1 MNKAK
6 ENAVKAEQRSL
17 DELLARYWE
26 GETTPKEEL
35 LLHLALLDQPKDS
48 PYRKDLEVIEE
59 MMAVAEQVKRKP
71 ILLRLRRPIAI
82 AASVT
87 ALLVGGGYAVSA
99 LHKAGQSTLNGEPL
113 YQAEVDAQAER
124 AYRMLYDCLQESQS
138 QCNSV
143 YAQLDETDDLINESL
158 NKLTT
163 YTTAMYAD
171 EDNE

>member
-1 MNKAK
+1 MDKAK

-17 DELLARYWE
+17 DELLTRYWE

-35 LLHLALLDQPKDS
+35 LLHLALLDQPEDS

-87 ALLVGGGYAVSA
+87 ALLVGGGYAVTA

-113 YQAEVDAQAER
+113 YQAEVDAQAES

-138 QCNSV
+138 QCSSV

>member
-71 ILLRLRRPIAI
+71 ILLRRPIIAI

-87 ALLVGGGYAVSA
+87 ALLVGGGYAVTA

-163 YTTAMYAD
+163 YTTAIYAD
-171 EDNE
+171 EENE

>member
-1 MNKAK
+1 MDKAK

-35 LLHLALLDQPKDS
+35 LLLLALLDQPEDS

-87 ALLVGGGYAVSA
+87 ALLVGGGYAVTA

-138 QCNSV
+138 QCSSV

>member
-17 DELLARYWE
+17 DELLTRYWE

-71 ILLRLRRPIAI
+71 ILLRRPIIAI

-87 ALLVGGGYAVSA
+87 ALLVGGGYAVTA

-163 YTTAMYAD
+163 YTTAIYAD
-171 EDNE
+171 EENE

>member
-1 MNKAK
+1 MDKAK

-17 DELLARYWE
+17 DELLTRYWE

-87 ALLVGGGYAVSA
+87 ALLVGSGYAVTA

-138 QCNSV
+138 QCSSV

-163 YTTAMYAD
+163 YTTAIYAD
-171 EDNE
+171 EENE

>member
-1 MNKAK
+1 MDKAK

-17 DELLARYWE
+17 DELLALYWE
-26 GETTPKEEL
+26 GETTPQEEL
-35 LLHLALLDQPKDS
+35 LLHLALLDQPEDS

>member
-1 MNKAK
+1 MDKAK

-35 LLHLALLDQPKDS
+35 LLHLTLLDQPEDS

-87 ALLVGGGYAVSA
+87 ALLVGGGDAVTA

>member
-1 MNKAK
+1 MDKAK

-17 DELLARYWE
+17 DELLTRYWE

-87 ALLVGGGYAVSA
+87 ALLVGGGYAVTA

-138 QCNSV
+138 QCSSV

-158 NKLTT
+158 NKLTI
-163 YTTAMYAD
+163 YTTAIYAD
-171 EDNE
+171 EENE

>member
-1 MNKAK
+1 MDKSK

-35 LLHLALLDQPKDS
+35 LLHLALLDQPEDS

-59 MMAVAEQVKRKP
+59 MMAVAEQVKRQP
-71 ILLRLRRPIAI
+71 ILFRLRRPIAI

-87 ALLVGGGYAVSA
+87 ALLVGGGYAVTA

-124 AYRMLYDCLQESQS
+124 AYRMLYDCLQESQ
-138 QCNSV
+138 
-143 YAQLDETDDLINESL
+143 
-158 NKLTT
+158 
-163 YTTAMYAD
+163 
-171 EDNE
+171 

>member
-1 MNKAK
+1 MDKSK

-35 LLHLALLDQPKDS
+35 LLHLTLLDQPEDS

-71 ILLRLRRPIAI
+71 ILFRLRRPIAI

-87 ALLVGGGYAVSA
+87 ALLVGGGYAVTA

-138 QCNSV
+138 QCSSV

>member
-1 MNKAK
+1 MDKAK

-17 DELLARYWE
+17 DELLAHYWE
-26 GETTPKEEL
+26 GETTPMEEL
-35 LLHLALLDQPKDS
+35 LLHLALLDQPEDS

-87 ALLVGGGYAVSA
+87 ALLVGGGYAVTA

-138 QCNSV
+138 QCSSV

>member
-1 MNKAK
+1 MDKAK

-17 DELLARYWE
+17 DELLTRYWE

-87 ALLVGGGYAVSA
+87 ALLVGGGYAVTA

-138 QCNSV
+138 QCSSV
-143 YAQLDETDDLINESL
+143 YAHLDETDDLINESL

-163 YTTAMYAD
+163 YTTAIYAD
-171 EDNE
+171 EENE

>member
-1 MNKAK
+1 MDKAK

-48 PYRKDLEVIEE
+48 PYLKDLEVIEE
-59 MMAVAEQVKRKP
+59 MMAVAEQVKRKS

-87 ALLVGGGYAVSA
+87 ALLVGGGYAVTA

-138 QCNSV
+138 QCSSV

>member
-1 MNKAK
+1 MDKAK

-35 LLHLALLDQPKDS
+35 LLHLTLLDQPEDS

-87 ALLVGGGYAVSA
+87 ALLVGGGDAVTA

-171 EDNE
+171 EDDE

>member
-71 ILLRLRRPIAI
+71 ILLRRPIIAI